1 MSVHS
6 LRHGRGLRRA
16 RLGALLLV
24 LAASLGG
31 VVALGLGEAWRGDAR
46 LQFERLAA
54 QGAIIQGPVEMFLRV
69 GVALEQFTG
78 FTQLARTL
86 READPTLEAVRVL
99 DAQGRLLF
107 CEPPGPDLPAPA
119 ARRVPPLPHQR
130 FAVTEDARA
139 FRVSLPLSDR
149 FGEVGRLELVMSR
162 ETVSQ
167 RVLQRF
173 QPLFT
178 LLGGGLLFLGAFV
191 TGAQRLWMRRPRR
204 GLGAAFGVG
213 FLGLTLATA
222 LALADLYS
230 DGLHQRTSSLAHS
243 LARRLNEAARLG
255 LTLSHLRGLDT
266 LLEEYQRT
274 NADLGSLA
282 LLADERVLVQV
293 DAGAGRT
300 GDERF
305 EYTIDLEL
313 TEGPWN
319 LPVRLEVDAAKGA
332 LQTRLWRT
340 VPGFL
345 FLFAASGL
353 LGLLVLGAL
362 TPLPRRG
369 AGSRVL
375 EQRTVGRLQPL
386 AFLGGFLEGLPF
398 AFLPVAAEAL
408 FPGGGATLLAVAVQ
422 GGCAL
427 ALVSSE
433 RYARMGNPGRWL
445 VVALGV
451 SIAAFGLMAFTSD
464 LRAWLVLRG
473 LCGFGLGALAAGT
486 RAYLLAALPAG
497 APPHRLARLTL
508 ARGGGLLAGTV
519 LGALVAAHLGPSPV
533 FLFAALCG
541 LGALMYSRH
550 WLPSLEARDRSS
562 GSRAFRASL
571 TPAPLAPGAWSPRE
585 HRQALL
591 FVGLPSWLLR
601 GGVLGLVLPLWFVSE
616 GMDTDRIGQL
626 LALVALGALLPHALP
641 ARLDGSRRL
650 LQGGVLG
657 TGLSLLVLAAFGPSE
672 PVRALALCLLGLS
685 LGLLHVSLD
694 HHFESQSAED
704 FRKHHPASIAPL
716 LGALGQCVGPLLI
729 SAFWRSP
736 ADPLP
741 VLGGL
746 GIGVLLLG
754 GAYSWMTRALPGR
767 EVRRA

>member
-1 MSVHS
+1 MSVHF

-69 GVALEQFTG
+69 GVTLEQFTG

-99 DAQGRLLF
+99 DARGRQLF
-107 CEPPGPDLPAPA
+107 AEPPGPDVPVPAS
-119 ARRVPPLPHQR
+119 RRVPPLPHQR
-130 FAVTEDARA
+130 FAVTEDAHA

-149 FGEVGRLELVMSR
+149 FGEVGRLELVMAR

-178 LLGGGLLFLGAFV
+178 LLGGCLLFLAAFV
-191 TGAQRLWMRRPRR
+191 PGAQRLWMRRPLRW
-204 GLGAAFGVG
+204 LGAVFGVS
-213 FLGLTLATA
+213 FLGLTVAST

-230 DGLHQRTSSLAHS
+230 DGLHQRTSGLAHS

-274 NADLGSLA
+274 HADLGSLA
-282 LLADERVLVQV
+282 LIADERVLVQ
-293 DAGAGRT
+293 AGSGPGHT

-319 LPVRLEVDAAKGA
+319 LPVRLEVGAAKGA
-332 LQTRLWRT
+332 LQARLWRASA
-340 VPGFL
+340 GFVL
-345 FLFAASGL
+345 LFAAAWL
-353 LGLLVLGAL
+353 LVLLVLGAL
-362 TPLPRRG
+362 APLHRRVASPR
-369 AGSRVL
+369 VF
-375 EQRTVGRLQPL
+375 EQRTVGRVQPL

-408 FPGGGATLLAVAVQ
+408 FPGGGAALLAVAFQ
-422 GGCAL
+422 GACAL
-427 ALVSSE
+427 ALIPSE
-433 RYARMGNPGRWL
+433 RQARQGDPGRWL
-445 VVALGV
+445 TVALGV
-451 SIAAFGLMAFTSD
+451 SIAAFTLMALTSD

-486 RAYLLAALPAG
+486 RAYLLAALPPRQ
-497 APPHRLARLTL
+497 PPRRLARLTL

-541 LGALMYSRH
+541 LGALAYARL
-550 WLPSLEARDRSS
+550 WLPPLEARE
-562 GSRAFRASL
+562 RAPALRPFRDTL
-571 TPAPLAPGAWSPRE
+571 TLAPLPPGAWSPRE
-585 HRQALL
+585 HSQALL
-591 FVGLPSWLLR
+591 FVGLPSWILR
-601 GGVLGLVLPLWFVSE
+601 GGVLGFALPLWLVSE
-616 GMDTDRIGQL
+616 GKDTDRIGQL
-626 LALVALGALLPHALP
+626 LALVALGALLVHALP
-641 ARLDGSRRL
+641 ASLDGSRRL
-650 LQGGVLG
+650 LQAGAMGS
-657 TGLSLLVLAAFGPSE
+657 GLMLLTLATFGSLE
-672 PVRALALCLLGLS
+672 PIRALALGLLGLS
-685 LGLLHVSLD
+685 LGLLHVPLD
-694 HHFESQSAED
+694 HHLESLSSEGA
-704 FRKHHPASIAPL
+704 RPSSWATLAPL
-716 LGALGQCVGPLLI
+716 LAALGQCQGPLLV
-729 SAFWRSP
+729 SAFWRPP

-746 GIGVLLLG
+746 GVGVLLLG
-754 GAYSWMTRALPGR
+754 AAYSWMTRRVPGR
-767 EVRRA
+767 EVRHA

>member
-1 MSVHS
+1 
-6 LRHGRGLRRA
+6 
-16 RLGALLLV
+16 
-24 LAASLGG
+24 
-31 VVALGLGEAWRGDAR
+31 
-46 LQFERLAA
+46 
-54 QGAIIQGPVEMFLRV
+54 
-69 GVALEQFTG
+69 
-78 FTQLARTL
+78 
-86 READPTLEAVRVL
+86 
-99 DAQGRLLF
+99 
-107 CEPPGPDLPAPA
+107 PA

-130 FAVTEDARA
+130 FAVTEDAHS

-162 ETVSQ
+162 EAVSQ
-167 RVLQRF
+167 RVLRRF

-191 TGAQRLWMRRPRR
+191 SGAQRLWIRHPRR
-204 GLGAAFGVG
+204 WLGAAFSLS
-213 FLGLTLATA
+213 FLGLTLATS

-282 LLADERVLVQV
+282 LIADERVLVQV

-319 LPVRLEVDAAKGA
+319 LPVRLEVGAAKGA
-332 LQTRLWRT
+332 LQARLWRT

-345 FLFAASGL
+345 FLFAASSL

-362 TPLPRRG
+362 APLPRRG
-369 AGSRVL
+369 SGSRAV

-408 FPGGGATLLAVAVQ
+408 LPGGGAALLAVVFQ
-422 GGCAL
+422 GACAL
-427 ALVSSE
+427 ALVPSE
-433 RYARMGNPGRWL
+433 RYARQGHIGRWL

-451 SIAAFGLMAFTSD
+451 STAAFALMAFTSD

-486 RAYLLAALPAG
+486 RAYLLAALPPG
-497 APPHRLARLTL
+497 QPPRRMARLTM

-541 LGALMYSRH
+541 LGALAYSRH
-550 WLPSLEARDRSS
+550 WLPPLEARDRSA
-562 GSRAFRASL
+562 GPRAFRASL
-571 TPAPLAPGAWSPRE
+571 TLPPLPPGAWSPRE
-585 HRQALL
+585 HRRALL
-591 FVGLPSWLLR
+591 FVGLPSWLSR
-601 GGVLGLVLPLWFVSE
+601 GGVLGLVLPLWLV
-616 GMDTDRIGQL
+616 GAGQDTDRIGQL

-657 TGLSLLVLAAFGPSE
+657 TGLSLLALATLGSLE
-672 PVRALALCLLGLS
+672 PVRALALCLLGMS
-685 LGLLHVSLD
+685 LGLVHAPLD
-694 HHFESQSAED
+694 HHLESQPAEST
-704 FRKHHPASIAPL
+704 RRRSWASITPL
-716 LGALGQCVGPLLI
+716 LGALGQCVGPLLV
-729 SAFWRSP
+729 SAFWRPP

-746 GIGVLLLG
+746 GVGVLLLG
-754 GAYSWMTRALPGR
+754 AAHSWMTRASPGR
-767 EVRRA
+767 EVRHA

>member
-54 QGAIIQGPVEMFLRV
+54 QGAILQGPVEMFLRV
-69 GVALEQFTG
+69 GMALEQFTG

-86 READPTLEAVRVL
+86 RQADPTLEAVRVL
-99 DAQGRLLF
+99 DDQGRLLF
-107 CEPPGPDLPAPA
+107 SEPPGPEVPATA
-119 ARRVPPLPHQR
+119 AHRVPPLPHQR
-130 FAVTEDARA
+130 FAVTEDAHS

-162 ETVSQ
+162 EAVSQ
-167 RVLQRF
+167 RVLRRF

-178 LLGGGLLFLGAFV
+178 LLGGCLLFLGAFV
-191 TGAQRLWMRRPRR
+191 SGAQRLWMRHPRR
-204 GLGAAFGVG
+204 WLGAAFSLC
-213 FLGLTLATA
+213 FLALTLATS

-282 LLADERVLVQV
+282 LIADERVLVQV

-332 LQTRLWRT
+332 LQARLWRT
-340 VPGFL
+340 APGFL
-345 FLFAASGL
+345 FLFAASSL

-362 TPLPRRG
+362 SPLPRRG
-369 AGSRVL
+369 SGSRVF

-408 FPGGGATLLAVAVQ
+408 LPVGGAALLAVVFQ
-422 GGCAL
+422 GACAL
-427 ALVSSE
+427 ALVPSE
-433 RYARMGNPGRWL
+433 RYARRGHLGRWL

-451 SIAAFGLMAFTSD
+451 STAAFALMAFTSD

-486 RAYLLAALPAG
+486 RAYLLAALPPG
-497 APPHRLARLTL
+497 QPPRRMARLTL

-519 LGALVAAHLGPSPV
+519 LGALVAAHQGPSPV

-541 LGALMYSRH
+541 LGALAYSRH
-550 WLPSLEARDRSS
+550 WLPPVEARDRSA
-562 GSRAFRASL
+562 GPRAFRASL
-571 TPAPLAPGAWSPRE
+571 THPPLPPGAWSPRD
-585 HRQALL
+585 HRWALL
-591 FVGLPSWLLR
+591 FVGLPSWLSR
-601 GGVLGLVLPLWFVSE
+601 GGVLGLVLPLWLVGE
-616 GMDTDRIGQL
+616 GQDTDRIGQL
-626 LALVALGALLPHALP
+626 LALVALGALVPHALP

-657 TGLSLLVLAAFGPSE
+657 TGLSLLALSAFGSLE
-672 PVRALALCLLGLS
+672 PVRALALCLLGMS
-685 LGLLHVSLD
+685 LGLVHVPLD
-694 HHFESQSAED
+694 HHVESQAAEST
-704 FRKHHPASIAPL
+704 RRRSWAAITPL
-716 LGALGQCVGPLLI
+716 LSALAQCVGPLLV
-729 SAFWRSP
+729 SAFWRP
-736 ADPLP
+736 PEDPLP

-746 GIGVLLLG
+746 GVGVLLLG
-754 GAYSWMTRALPGR
+754 AAHSWMTRASPGR
-767 EVRRA
+767 EVRHA